1 MSERVGTPEGVGEE
15 GRVQSRVLLIKY
27 FRIELILKEVL
38 YKKRHYLVLQGVDL
52 IQDMLHVL
60 RVVLELLKDEQD
72 DMQLDGVRVF
82 ARQDLKEVS

>member
-1 MSERVGTPEGVGEE
+1 M
-15 GRVQSRVLLIKY
+15 
-27 FRIELILKEVL
+27 
-38 YKKRHYLVLQGVDL
+38 VLQGVDL